1 MVRGCAAG
9 AKPKK
14 GVSELVGL
22 SGTAVEL
29 PAQPRALKRTMRVFG
44 ALLLTLSSVT
54 PASSVFVI
62 VPGVIS
68 QAGSGVFL
76 SMLLAAILA
85 IPMAYVYAELA
96 SAFPIAGGEYSMV
109 ARAVGPGAGF
119 AILGVTVVGNMLSPA
134 VLSLGASTYIG
145 AVIPGLNP
153 IVVAIVI
160 ISTTTVMGILHI
172 RTNAW
177 VTGFFLFLELIAL
190 AALAVLGFL
199 HTARPLS
206 EIAFHPVV
214 MSGGALH
221 ATPLVMIGLAASVAT
236 FAYNGYGAAVYFAEE
251 MHEAP
256 RLIAKT
262 ILWALVVTVA
272 AEFIPVIAV
281 LLGAPDL
288 KALLGSDSPFS
299 DFVSA
304 VGGRTFSV
312 IVSLSVALAI
322 LNAVLAT
329 VLQNGRFFYSTGRDS
344 AWHGRINNLFMLTH
358 MRFHSPWAATLVAG
372 LSAIAMC
379 FVGLNLLLVLTGA
392 GIVITYIA
400 LCIATLTGRW
410 RQVTAHAP
418 YRMKLFPFYP
428 VIGLITLAYIVYT
441 NWLDADIGR
450 VSLIATFVVM
460 ALSMA
465 YYYLFLRRRGGWLLR
480 DPEG

>member
-1 MVRGCAAG
+1 MSGESR
-9 AKPKK
+9 
-14 GVSELVGL
+14 
-22 SGTAVEL
+22 GTAAEP
-29 PAQPRALKRTMRVFG
+29 PARALKRTMRVFG
-44 ALLLTLSSVT
+44 TLLLTLSSVT

-68 QAGSGVFL
+68 QAGSGAFL

-85 IPMAYVYAELA
+85 VPVAFIYAELS
-96 SAFPIAGGEYSMV
+96 SAFPIAGGEYSIV

-119 AILGVTVVGNMLSPA
+119 AILGVTVVGNMLAPA
-134 VLSLGASTYIG
+134 VLSLGASTYIA
-145 AVIPGLNP
+145 AVVPGLNP
-153 IVVAIVI
+153 IAVAIAI
-160 ISTTTVMGILHI
+160 IAVTTIMGVLHI

-177 VTGFFLFLELIAL
+177 VTGFFLFLELLAL
-190 AALAVLGFL
+190 AALATLGFL
-199 HTARPLS
+199 HAARPLS
-206 EIAFHPVV
+206 ELAFHPVV
-214 MSGGALH
+214 ISGGGMH
-221 ATPLVMIGLAASVAT
+221 ATPLAMIGLATSVAT
-236 FAYNGYGAAVYFAEE
+236 FAYNGYGSAVYFAEE

-272 AEFIPVIAV
+272 AEFIPVTAV

-288 KALLGSDSPFS
+288 KALLSSDSPFS

-304 VGGRTFSV
+304 VGGRTFSIV
-312 IVSLSVALAI
+312 VSLSIALAI

-344 AWHGRINNLFMLTH
+344 AWHGRINSLFMLTH
-358 MRFHSPWAATLVAG
+358 VRFHSPWAATLVAG

-379 FVGLNLLLVLTGA
+379 FIGLNQLLVLTGA
-392 GIVITYIA
+392 GILMTYIA

-410 RQVTAHAP
+410 TGATAQAP
-418 YRMKLFPFYP
+418 YRMGLFPLYP
-428 VIGLITLAYIVYT
+428 VIGLITLGYVVYT
-441 NWLDADIGR
+441 NWLDADVGR
-450 VSLIATFVVM
+450 TSLIATFVVM